1 MGREMATKLNQT
13 VKARIERAEKISSH
27 YDDKKFRELV
37 IHVAQRSAG
46 DPTFGPIK
54 LNKILF
60 HADFVTYGL
69 YGHPIT
75 GAEYVKLEH
84 GPGPKDFPQIRDE
97 MIEARDIA
105 LEKPASGS
113 GGPQYRVV
121 ALRDPDLSAFT
132 AQEIAVVDRWI
143 DALRG
148 VDPHLISEVTHGYRG
163 WRIAAALGDT
173 IPYGAVF
180 LSDYP
185 PTEYEVQR
193 ATQLIQQYGWDV

>member
-1 MGREMATKLNQT
+1 MVIKFSET
-13 VKARIERAEKISSH
+13 VKARIDRAKEISSH

-37 IHVAQRSAG
+37 IHVAQRSTG

-60 HADFVTYGL
+60 HADFVAFGL

-75 GAEYVKLEH
+75 GVEYVKLEH
-84 GPGPKDFPQIRDE
+84 GPGPKDFVHIRDE

-105 LEKPASGS
+105 LEKLPSGA
-113 GGPQYRVV
+113 GGPLYRVV

-132 AQEIAVVDRWI
+132 AEEIALVDRWI
-143 DALRG
+143 DSLRG
-148 VDPHLISEVTHGYRG
+148 VDPYLISDITHGYRG
-163 WRIAAALGDT
+163 WRVAPALGDT
-173 IPYGAVF
+173 IPYGTVF
-180 LSDYP
+180 LSDYG

-193 ATQLIQQYGWDV
+193 GSQLIQQYGWDV